1 MTSSQSKSYSELSR
15 LRTFQERFEYLKLGG
30 FVGRETFGYDRYIN
44 QQFYKSPEW
53 RRVRRNVIL
62 RDQGCDLGVEGYDI
76 FGRVL
81 IHHINPITLEDLEE
95 RSPIAYSMDNLIC
108 VSHATHEA
116 IHYSDYDILP
126 QDPVERFPND
136 TCPWK

>member
-15 LRTFQERFEYLKLGG
+15 LQTFQERFEYLKLGG

-126 QDPVERFPND
+126 QDPIERFPND